1 MLKHAQPHAQP
12 HAQLIAPRRMG
23 AQPHEIIR
31 KQCQF
36 YIMFMYV
43 MEYCDILTNERRNP
57 IFRIFIK

>member
-1 MLKHAQPHAQP
+1 MLKHAQPHAQLIAPRRMGAQP

-43 MEYCDILTNERRNP
+43 MEYCDILTNE
-57 IFRIFIK
+57 